1 MTSMDLAAEPI
12 TTRVRWQLSDSLLF
26 AKRNIAHVRQV
37 PEKLI
42 DVTLQPLMFVLLFG
56 FVFGGVIAVPSG
68 DYREYLIGGL
78 LVQTIAFA
86 IMGPAT
92 ALATDLTEGIVDRF
106 RTLPSSRL
114 SFLLGHMIAALAA
127 MTLAIATLS
136 VSGLLIGWQINGSL
150 PQALAGYGLLLAFA
164 FTMLWIGA
172 LIGVM
177 VRSPDA
183 VLGIGFLLVFPLTFL
198 SSAFVPIAGLPD
210 GLQQIAEYN
219 PVSSLAA
226 ATRELFGNPTAVPD
240 SRAWPLAHPVASSLA
255 WCAALLAIAVPLTVH
270 RFRAK
275 TTDSV

>member
-12 TTRVRWQLSDSLLF
+12 TTRVRWRLSDSLLF
-26 AKRNIAHVRQV
+26 AKRNLAHVRQV

-78 LVQTIAFA
+78 LVQTIAFGM
-86 IMGPAT
+86 MGPAT

-106 RTLPSSRL
+106 RTLPSSRF

-136 VSGLLIGWQINGSL
+136 LSGLVIGWEINTS
-150 PQALAGYGLLLAFA
+150 PSQALAGYALLLAFA
-164 FTMLWIGA
+164 FTMLWVGA
-172 LIGVM
+172 LIGVI

-183 VLGIGFLLVFPLTFL
+183 VLGIGFLVVFPLTFL
-198 SSAFVPIAGLPD
+198 SSTFVPIDGLPD
-210 GLQQIAEYN
+210 GLRQIAEYN
-219 PVSSLAA
+219 PVSSVAA
-226 ATRELFGNPTAVPD
+226 ATRDLFGNPTALPE
-240 SRAWPLAHPVASSLA
+240 SAAWPLTHPVASSLA
-255 WCAALLAIAVPLTVH
+255 WCAALLAVAVPLTLR

-275 TTDSV
+275 TIG